1 MLGPEETAMKAREPD
16 LTGFVERDGVRVGWQ
31 VYGALRD
38 DGAPAVLLLP
48 TWCIVP
54 AEIWK
59 LQVAFLAR
67 RTRVITFDPRGN
79 GVSDRPVESSAYA
92 RTQQTHDA
100 LDVLDA
106 TGTDRAVVVALSM
119 GNLHALDL
127 AADHAHLVAAWVA
140 IAPAIRDLGTF
151 PPERQASFDRW
162 GEDTGDDEGWG
173 RYNRFSWLRDYP
185 GFLDFFFGQLVPEKH
200 STKLIEDLLAWGRGT
215 SGETLVG
222 AEVGRVVGERR
233 VEDQCADVRCPV
245 VVVHGTQDRVIPYQ
259 HGVRLAELT
268 GGTLATF
275 EGSGHAPQSRD
286 PVAVNRLLD
295 GVLSASTPRSTIRR
309 SRERPR
315 VQSLGAG
322 G

>member
-1 MLGPEETAMKAREPD
+1 M
-16 LTGFVERDGVRVGWQ
+16 
-31 VYGALRD
+31 
-38 DGAPAVLLLP
+38 LLLP

-79 GVSDRPVESSAYA
+79 GASDRPEESSAYA
-92 RTQQTHDA
+92 RAQQTQDA

-106 TGTDRAVVVALSM
+106 TGTERAVVVALSM

-127 AADHAHLVAAWVA
+127 ASDHPDRVAAWVA
-140 IAPAIRDLGTF
+140 IAPAIRDLAPF

-162 GEDTGDDEGWG
+162 GEDTGRRRGLG
-173 RYNRFSWLRDYP
+173 PLQP
-185 GFLDFFFGQLVPEKH
+185 V
-200 STKLIEDLLAWGRGT
+200 LLAARLSRVPRLLLRPAGARGALDQADR
-215 SGETLVG
+215 GPRGMGPWHHRRDPGPGGG
-222 AEVGRVVGERR
+222 ADAFAGARS

-245 VVVHGTQDRVIPYQ
+245 VVVHGTDDRVIPLRA
-259 HGVRLAELT
+259 GARLAELT
-268 GGTLATF
+268 GGTLVTF
-275 EGSGHAPQSRD
+275 EGSGHAPQGRD

-295 GVLSASTPRSTIRR
+295 RVLSASSGTSTFRPSRGRPVAR
-309 SRERPR
+309 SR
-315 VQSLGAG
+315 GAG